1 METVYAS
8 RPFFFPLSL
17 LNFILPFVFLLELC
31 RQSLS
36 EDSVSYWCCYG
47 KFALHQHEWGWG
59 HAVNN
64 HIGQS
69 QCTVLTQQ
77 DLPLLL
83 VPTCEAGAAIVAV
96 AEVQHS
102 KLFAAVFLVLLPV
115 LVQAVWI
122 QFEISLCPIYAVY
135 EHAEWVMGNL
145 GDLYSL
151 LLLQAEGQV
160 QYTN

>member
-1 METVYAS
+1 MY
-8 RPFFFPLSL
+8 
-17 LNFILPFVFLLELC
+17 
-31 RQSLS
+31 
-36 EDSVSYWCCYG
+36 SV
-47 KFALHQHEWGWG
+47 
-59 HAVNN
+59 
-64 HIGQS
+64 
-69 QCTVLTQQ
+69 TQQ

-135 EHAEWVMGNL
+135 EHAEWVMGSL
-145 GDLYSL
+145 GDSYSL

-160 QYTN
+160 QCTN